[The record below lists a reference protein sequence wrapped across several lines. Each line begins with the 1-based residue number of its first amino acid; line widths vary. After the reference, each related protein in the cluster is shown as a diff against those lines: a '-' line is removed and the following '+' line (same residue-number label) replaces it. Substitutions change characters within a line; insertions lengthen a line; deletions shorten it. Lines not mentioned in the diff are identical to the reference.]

1 MLLSKNKRD
10 FNFSYLIVVLL
21 LFFLI
26 DEFAF
31 VLYNISLFQYMCS
44 NTLSLFL
51 TDEIPILSFAM
62 DINMPLSFLS
72 SDITNPN
79 SFYHLDFTFENTFE
93 TNAVSDYNSMSN
105 VSFTSESITVS
116 DSPSVLNKFYKVKM
130 EATNVKKTLL
140 SFYPLQSYI
149 YTIPGES
156 TLIFYRLENLTNDS
170 MHSLS
175 VYVTSPAEAV
185 SYVKKLQC
193 FCYEELMISPKCII
207 DLPILFSIDEEILNE
222 DFNEITINYILL
234 LKDKK

>member
-1 MLLSKNKRD
+1 MINFNKHNKL
-10 FNFSYLIVVLL
+10 NFSYVIVVLL
-21 LFFLI
+21 LFFFI

-51 TDEIPILSFAM
+51 TDEIPLLSFA
-62 DINMPLSFLS
+62 INTTNHISFLIS
-72 SDITNPN
+72 NTTSPDFLYYDTTFDSLSDNISINYDFIFDPTKNDEF
-79 SFYHLDFTFENTFE
+79 SFYSNPD
-93 TNAVSDYNSMSN
+93 VS
-105 VSFTSESITVS
+105 
-116 DSPSVLNKFYKVKM
+116 LNKFYKIKM
-130 EATNVKKTLL
+130 EATNVKKNIL

-156 TLIFYRLENLTNDS
+156 TLIFYRLENLTDFP

-185 SYVKKLQC
+185 AYIKKLQC

>member
-1 MLLSKNKRD
+1 MFTKTK
-10 FNFSYLIVVLL
+10 FNFSHAIVVLL
-21 LFFLI
+21 LFFFI

-51 TDEIPILSFAM
+51 TDEIPLLNTNYNGLQNVFFLLN
-62 DINMPLSFLS
+62 DVTCDPL
-72 SDITNPN
+72 
-79 SFYHLDFTFENTFE
+79 FYIDHVIGFENAE
-93 TNAVSDYNSMSN
+93 NESLYQSVSLHNDKDLF
-105 VSFTSESITVS
+105 SFSLNEDAHI
-116 DSPSVLNKFYKVKM
+116 NKFYKIKM
-130 EATNVKKTLL
+130 EATNVKKNLL
-140 SFYPLQSYI
+140 SFYPLQTYI

-156 TLIFYRLENLTNDS
+156 TLIFYRLENLTDLS

-185 SYVKKLQC
+185 AYIKKLQC

-207 DLPILFSIDEEILNE
+207 DLPILFSVDEEILNE

>member
-1 MLLSKNKRD
+1 MKSFNKN
-10 FNFSYLIVVLL
+10 FNFSSAIVVLL
-21 LFFLI
+21 LFFFI

-51 TDEIPILSFAM
+51 TDEIPLL
-62 DINMPLSFLS
+62 NLN
-72 SDITNPN
+72 ITN
-79 SFYHLDFTFENTFE
+79 SFPFWLYLDE
-93 TNAVSDYNSMSN
+93 TSFFCTDTNIGTLCLGEHYFSN
-105 VSFTSESITVS
+105 SESVS
-116 DSPSVLNKFYKVKM
+116 LENKISSFSVNQDADINKFYKIKM
-130 EATNVKKTLL
+130 EATNVKKNLL
-140 SFYPLQSYI
+140 SFYPLQTYI

-156 TLIFYRLENLTNDS
+156 TLIFYRLENLTDFS

-185 SYVKKLQC
+185 AYIKKLQC

-207 DLPILFSIDEEILNE
+207 DLPILFSIDDEVLNE

-234 LKDKK
+234 LKEKK

>member
-1 MLLSKNKRD
+1 MKSFNKN
-10 FNFSYLIVVLL
+10 FNFSSAIVVLL
-21 LFFLI
+21 LFFFI

-51 TDEIPILSFAM
+51 TDEIPLLNWNTNNSVCLWLSMDQHSFAYV
-62 DINMPLSFLS
+62 DTNIDSFSFSEYQMNHVTS
-72 SDITNPN
+72 S
-79 SFYHLDFTFENTFE
+79 
-93 TNAVSDYNSMSN
+93 
-105 VSFTSESITVS
+105 SFTNEL
-116 DSPSVLNKFYKVKM
+116 PSLSLNQDMCLNKFYKIKM
-130 EATNVKKTLL
+130 EATNVKKSLL
-140 SFYPLQSYI
+140 SFYPLQTYI

-156 TLIFYRLENLTNDS
+156 TLIFYRLENLTNFS

-185 SYVKKLQC
+185 AYIKKLQC

-207 DLPILFSIDEEILNE
+207 DLPILFSIDEEVLNE

-234 LKDKK
+234 LKEKR

>member
-1 MLLSKNKRD
+1 MIKFFPKSQ
-10 FNFSYLIVVLL
+10 FNFSYAIVVLL
-21 LFFLI
+21 LFFFV

-51 TDEIPILSFAM
+51 TDEIPLLSFY
-62 DINMPLSFLS
+62 INTTDNICFSVIDLDAPGLLSMCYTFDFS
-72 SDITNPN
+72 
-79 SFYHLDFTFENTFE
+79 LDN
-93 TNAVSDYNSMSN
+93 VSINYDFVLNSMQKNEFSFISDSN
-105 VSFTSESITVS
+105 V
-116 DSPSVLNKFYKVKM
+116 DLNKFYKIKM
-130 EATNVKKTLL
+130 EATNVKKNIL

-156 TLIFYRLENLTNDS
+156 TLIFYRLENLTNVP

-185 SYVKKLQC
+185 AYIKKLQC

>member
-1 MLLSKNKRD
+1 MNSFNKN
-10 FNFSYLIVVLL
+10 FNFSSAIVVLL
-21 LFFLI
+21 LFFFI

-51 TDEIPILSFAM
+51 TDEIPLLNLNITDSFPFLLHF
-62 DINMPLSFLS
+62 NETSFFCVDTSIDSLFVDEDYISHSSTSPFEPKLS
-72 SDITNPN
+72 SFSADQDANI
-79 SFYHLDFTFENTFE
+79 
-93 TNAVSDYNSMSN
+93 
-105 VSFTSESITVS
+105 
-116 DSPSVLNKFYKVKM
+116 NKFYKIKM
-130 EATNVKKTLL
+130 EATNVKKNLL
-140 SFYPLQSYI
+140 SFYPLQTYI

-156 TLIFYRLENLTNDS
+156 TLIFYRLENLTDLS

-185 SYVKKLQC
+185 AYIKKLQC

-207 DLPILFSIDEEILNE
+207 DLPILFSIDEEVLNE

-234 LKDKK
+234 LKEKR